1 MSGVKKFILAIVF
14 PCMFSLVVAV
24 ETEEVVSG
32 PRVAILKES
41 FSVDYAERVETICNP
56 IAWAS
61 LKSTFVSADELA
73 DEQTFGTDSFDC
85 LVLPDAALFPANA
98 IPNFLKFL
106 RSGGDLVV
114 IGGPIFDK
122 LLYRAE
128 GRWQTREEVLRLLR
142 SETIVLDLSK
152 VTTKDWQHG
161 TSNPEVESNFTI
173 ERPAGDGEPFAEF
186 SVNELPGWNTYGIK
200 LPPNA
205 FPEKNCLVCC
215 RASGDGNTPNMA
227 LEIQEK
233 DGSRWF
239 AVVPL
244 QQETRSY
251 ALSVDEFKFW
261 QHGSPPNRGGPKDR
275 LNLQSAEN
283 IIVGLARS
291 HNSLPEKG
299 PFSFRISS
307 IGSAKSPF
315 PDEVSIPV
323 LETLYPRYK
332 TYTTKAAD
340 QLRVVG
346 ADFGFSTKRFGVQRV
361 KTLCPFWRSRGLGCR
376 NPLPYRWVPII
387 YGYDPDWRVRG
398 VAASLT
404 LNFEGEFANSHWL
417 QLNFFDRPSSKN
429 LPKWTLAPAE
439 QIRKMHRN
447 VFIRAGGVDRA
458 SYFDGQEVTFGY
470 VLNATPP
477 PSWRTR
483 AYVRCME
490 PPGAQVY
497 GVVKSAEF
505 SGKSEGFVSWSAPRG
520 HASRYQ
526 AVIELVDGRE
536 ETVDSLAHYFTVLQD
551 KPASRD
557 EIVRVEGCHFMLKG
571 KLWHPHGMNYWPSSW
586 GGREPKEFGQH
597 WLSPALYDPEV
608 VGRDLAVASE
618 LGMNSLSIQLN
629 RPDQIPA
636 VNDFLFLCRRQGIY
650 VNLFLQGGHPL
661 QPDLVLLATFL
672 AEGKFAGNPAI
683 WAYDIA
689 WEPHVGEE
697 GQRKRLDPDW
707 RKWIEEQYG
716 SIEEAEKDWK
726 LELRKENGGI
736 TTPTQNQILNP
747 GPYDVMVAAY
757 RRFLDDL
764 ISRRYGEVTRHIRR
778 FDPTHLIGART
789 GYGGTGEMGIDF
801 RMPFDLI
808 SGAKHLDFISPEGY
822 GLSPDWEKARAAG
835 FTTLY
840 GRYAGNGKPVFWAEF
855 GQSVHPHY
863 DEAAF
868 TLQRNIYES
877 MYRLVLDSFAQG
889 SAGWWFPGGYRLGE
903 DSDYGIIYPDL
914 TPRPAAEV
922 LKRYAAAITGQ
933 PPLRQPQAWITI
945 DRDLHPRGYS
955 QIRKRHEAE
964 YIRLREEGKIVA
976 LQTPAT
982 GTTSATVPDIAVGNV
997 PYTGRNPHKYLNAEF
1012 NSVRLVL
1019 RDGSKLKITNGQTMK
1034 LPKGEPVRLE
1044 VSVGNTGEPVWL
1056 EPRRGQ
1062 DTGCVFLSC
1071 SLNGESAKRFP
1082 IPHDIVRYQDCEIR
1096 GLLLAAAPP
1105 SPTRITLRMD
1115 ASHKASFGE
1124 KFNFTL
1130 VPE

>member
-1 MSGVKKFILAIVF
+1 MSRVKKPILAIVF

-73 DEQTFGTDSFDC
+73 DERAFTADSFDC

-98 IPNFLKFL
+98 IPNFLRFL

-152 VTTKDWQHG
+152 VTTKDWQRA
-161 TSNPEVESNFTI
+161 TSNPEVESNFVI
-173 ERPAGDGEPFAEF
+173 KKAAGDGEPFAEF
-186 SVNELPGWNTYGIK
+186 SVNELPGWDTYKIK
-200 LPPNA
+200 LPRNA

-251 ALSVDEFKFW
+251 ALPVDEFKFW
-261 QHGSPPNRGGPKDR
+261 QHGSPPNRGRQGDR
-275 LNLQSAEN
+275 LNLSNAEH
-283 IIVGLARS
+283 IVIGLARS
-291 HNSLPEKG
+291 HNSLPEPG

-315 PDEVSIPV
+315 PDEVNIPV
-323 LETLYPRYK
+323 LETLYPWCK
-332 TYTTKAAD
+332 TYTTKAV
-340 QLRVVG
+340 QHLTTRGVWLRTPMGGSVS
-346 ADFGFSTKRFGVQRV
+346 DHIE
-361 KTLCPFWRSRGLGCR
+361 TLCPFWRSRGLGCR
-376 NPLPYRWVPII
+376 NPSPYRWVPII
-387 YGYDPDWRVRG
+387 YGYDYNWRNGR
-398 VAASLT
+398 VAGSLT
-404 LNFEGEFANSHWL
+404 LNFDGEFANSHWL
-417 QLNFFDRPSSKN
+417 QIDLLDLPSLRSFDHLSDLIADQVKRIHGN
-429 LPKWTLAPAE
+429 IFL
-439 QIRKMHRN
+439 
-447 VFIRAGGVDRA
+447 RAGGVNRA
-458 SYFDGQEVTFGY
+458 SYFEGELVTLGY
-470 VLNATPP
+470 VLNAPPP
-477 PSWRTR
+477 PSWWTR
-483 AYVRCME
+483 AYVQE
-490 PPGAQVY
+490 PPGPMVRD
-497 GVVKSAEF
+497 VFKSAEF
-505 SGKSEGFVSWSAPRG
+505 RGKLESFVAWRATTLNPR
-520 HASRYQ
+520 RYE
-526 AVIELVDGRE
+526 ATVELLDDRDRI
-536 ETVDSLAHYFTVLQD
+536 VDSLCYEFTVLQD
-551 KPASRD
+551 KPAPRD
-557 EIVRVEGCHFMLKG
+557 EVVRVEGSHFVVKG
-571 KLWHPHGMNYWPSSW
+571 QRWYPHGMNYWPSSW
-586 GGREPKEFGQH
+586 GGREPNEFWQH

-636 VNDFLFLCRRQGIY
+636 VNDFLFQCRQNGIY

-661 QPDLVLLATFL
+661 QPDLELLAIFL
-672 AEGKFAGNPAI
+672 AEGRFAGNPAI

-689 WEPHVGEE
+689 WEPHLGEE

-707 RKWIEEQYG
+707 QKWIEEQYG
-716 SIEEAEKDWK
+716 SIEEAENDWK
-726 LELRKENGGI
+726 FELRKENGGI

-747 GPYDVMVAAY
+747 GPWNVMVAAY
-757 RRFLDDL
+757 RRFLDDC

-840 GRYAGNGKPVFWAEF
+840 GRFAGNGKPVFWAEF

-868 TLQRNIYES
+868 ALQKNIYDN
-877 MYRLVLDSFAQG
+877 MYRLVLDSSAQG

-903 DSDYGIIYPDL
+903 DSDYGIIFPDL
-914 TPRPAAEV
+914 TPRPSAWV
-922 LKRYAAAITGQ
+922 LKWYAREITGQ
-933 PPLRQPQAWITI
+933 PTLRQPQAWITI

-955 QIRKRHEAE
+955 QIRKRHEDE
-964 YIRLREEGKIVA
+964 YVRLREEGRVVA
-976 LQTPAT
+976 LRTPAT

-1012 NSVRLVL
+1012 NAVLFVL
-1019 RDGSKLKITNGQTMK
+1019 RDGSKLKITNGQTVK
-1034 LPKGEPVRLE
+1034 LPKGESVRLE
-1044 VSVGNTGEPVWL
+1044 ISVGNTGEPVWL
-1056 EPRRGQ
+1056 APRRGQ
-1062 DTGCVFLSC
+1062 DPGGVSLSC
-1071 SLNGESAKRFP
+1071 SINGKFAKAFP
-1082 IPHDIVRYQDCEIR
+1082 IPHDLGRYQDCEIQ
-1096 GLLLAAAPP
+1096 GLLLAAAPI
-1105 SPTRITLRMD
+1105 SPTRITLRME
-1115 ASHKASFGE
+1115 ASHKATFGE
-1124 KFNFTL
+1124 KSDFTL
-1130 VPE
+1130 APE